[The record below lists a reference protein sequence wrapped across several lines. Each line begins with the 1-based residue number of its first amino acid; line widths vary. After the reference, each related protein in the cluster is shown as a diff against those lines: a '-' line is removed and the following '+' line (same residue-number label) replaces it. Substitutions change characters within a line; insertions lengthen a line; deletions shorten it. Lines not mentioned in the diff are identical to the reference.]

1 MLTLW
6 SQESVR
12 AKAFSVL
19 STLKVCI
26 DQRFSELLNSHTK
39 VPYCNVSFPLAS
51 PAGFLMAKM
60 YSIRYVVFM
69 VALQNSELET
79 SARLLSPAGVSP
91 SALTSKTYGEK
102 G

>member
-1 MLTLW
+1 
-6 SQESVR
+6 
-12 AKAFSVL
+12 
-19 STLKVCI
+19 
-26 DQRFSELLNSHTK
+26 
-39 VPYCNVSFPLAS
+39 
-51 PAGFLMAKM
+51 MAKM